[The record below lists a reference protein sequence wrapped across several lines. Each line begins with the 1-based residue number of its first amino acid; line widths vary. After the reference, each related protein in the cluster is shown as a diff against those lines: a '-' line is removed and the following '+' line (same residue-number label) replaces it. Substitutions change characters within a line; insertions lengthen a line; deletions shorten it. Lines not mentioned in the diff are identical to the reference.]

1 MSELKGLGI
10 GGKITPSGDSS
21 NTFPTHEDIYGFGG
35 YMVAPP
41 KSDDTPGRK
50 LIAWERLKVGMLVYD
65 DGTIYKCITKN
76 QQPQNKATNN
86 ATWEEL
92 KLGNDLDNLE
102 IGTRNLFAKKYMLDW
117 NAKSAGT
124 TTVNFDDYGEYYQIK
139 ENQVYTYVGGGE
151 SYNDILQGNVSF
163 ETSKQYC
170 LKVKWRVDSVK
181 DYAGLYLGFKYSD
194 GTRRSW
200 IFCAKDQTTP
210 AEATLVSES
219 GKTVAGIVCS
229 YGMRANTRIYEIQL
243 TEGNK
248 APSGWAEAEA
258 DKEIGGQNLYTG
270 DNPLTITANATN
282 NYNYVTLVE
291 NLQNDARY
299 VFSCGKSAV
308 KADSTDKYTVLLYDF
323 NGPSSSQIRKLA
335 VGTTRVEQAF
345 TIPST
350 GTWSMLIYSGLQGS
364 TAGIGMEFT
373 DIMVQKG
380 NKATGWTPAPE
391 DLHTAVTDGEYPLLM
406 KGDNVGEGYYDSAVK
421 LNTNNNTI
429 SANISGYAKSLY
441 EFYNSGE
448 SQGSSFDPNKTVGQ
462 GLCLYH
468 CLNSTAYKDHWH
480 PDWQGLGTVFSL
492 GCPAE
497 SHLGQ
502 FAFDYSPSGTN
513 HLFFR
518 AGNSST
524 TVPDHWT
531 TSSNNYG
538 WKRIAW
544 ADDDSAGYLR
554 LSGGTMT
561 GTIKFNHDDNLII
574 NNGGK
579 TLLAIVPSSGGF
591 SSASAGQLVIG
602 NTNTPLNLRGSG
614 SYPLF
619 NNYPI
624 AMVSDLSG
632 QIPNKAI
639 EIAANSDLNNITT
652 PGFYY
657 CPLNALAETLKNC
670 PTKLAFSLRAY
681 KDANSVNQILTVFY
695 ANARMYFRGSYI
707 EDQTKELKWSSWK
720 EIAYCQDYVK
730 KSGDTMSGQLRID
743 TGKQNFSDLSKLND
757 EAALLLGKNQ
767 DTINGIAF
775 ARQDIQAII
784 STQSNPNTTTL
795 KLNPLGGKVQVG
807 PANTTTTV
815 GISSSTITYNKTTGC
830 LEIMA

>member
-102 IGTRNLFAKKYMLDW
+102 MGTRNLFAKKYMLDW

-139 ENQVYTYVGGGE
+139 ENQVYTYVGGST

-163 ETSKQYC
+163 ETGKQYC

-181 DYAGLYLGFKYSD
+181 DHDGLYLGFKYSD
-194 GTRRSW
+194 GTRNSW
-200 IFCAKDQTTP
+200 IVCAKDQTTP
-210 AEATLVSES
+210 IEATLVSES
-219 GKTVAGIVCS
+219 GKTVAGIFCT
-229 YGMRANTRIYEIQL
+229 YGMQANTRIYEIQL

-282 NYNYVTLVE
+282 NYNYATLVK

-308 KADSTDKYTVLLYDF
+308 KAGSTDKYTVLLYDF

-350 GTWSMLIYSGLQGS
+350 GTWSMLIYSGLQAS

-391 DLHTAVTDGEYPLLM
+391 DLHTAVTTGEYPLLM

-421 LNTNNNTI
+421 LNTSNNTI

-441 EFYNSGE
+441 EFYDSGK
-448 SQGSSFDPNKTVGQ
+448 SQESSFDPNKTVGQ
-462 GLCLYH
+462 GFCLYH
-468 CLNSTAYKDHWH
+468 CLTSTAYKDHWH

-502 FAFDYSPSGTN
+502 FAFDYSSSGTN

-524 TVPDHWT
+524 EVPDHWT

-544 ADDDSAGYLR
+544 VDDDSAGYLR
-554 LSGGTMT
+554 LYDQTQTGKLGSVNNIVSSGFYKVSDT
-561 GTIKFNHDDNLII
+561 GTTTDLPCNVGYGPLIVHGHQDTKLQI
-574 NNGGK
+574 YANYSNSDLYFRAG
-579 TLLAIVPSSGGF
+579 TL
-591 SSASAGQLVIG
+591 
-602 NTNTPLNLRGSG
+602 NTDTKRLTSTWKKVVAL
-614 SYPLF
+614 
-619 NNYPI
+619 
-624 AMVSDLSG
+624 SDLSG

-639 EIAANSDLNNITT
+639 KIEENSDLDNITT

-657 CPLNALAETLKNC
+657 CPLNDLAKTLKNC

-695 ANARMYFRGSYI
+695 ANARMYFRGGYI

-730 KSGDTMSGQLRID
+730 KSGDTMSG
-743 TGKQNFSDLSKLND
+743 NLSIQTPTSPTLT
-757 EAALLLGKNQ
+757 LG
-767 DTINGIAF
+767 
-775 ARQDIQAII
+775 
-784 STQSNPNTTTL
+784 
-795 KLNPLGGKVQVG
+795 
-807 PANTTTTV
+807 
-815 GISSSTITYNKTTGC
+815 SSTITYNKTTGC